1 MISFFKKI
9 KKLKEYSF
17 GKASNFIKTKS
28 LETKLGKI
36 RELKEFLLDK
46 AGNLIRK
53 ENLQKISF
61 SAKIKDFTESTPEN
75 EEEVRYKATPKWTK
89 SLQWAIVGVT
99 GFGILYTCIAKI
111 DEVVIAQGDLQS
123 SGAERP
129 IKAPISGIVSSIP
142 VREGQLV
149 ESGQIILEFN
159 TELSQETE
167 KSLLKQIELETAKL
181 NEEVN
186 LYKARKIIIDS
197 SLKKNKKLL
206 NNENYILEK
215 YVVLKDEG
223 AVSELNVIEQKNKI
237 INLENNILSDE
248 GRLEENESEYKKNSQ
263 QIRREL
269 SSLERQL
276 FESNKS
282 REYETFKSP
291 IKGYIFD
298 LIPSSPGYSASS
310 GEVLLKIVPIG
321 RLEAKGFV
329 TNADIGF
336 LKKDMKA
343 EVRVNAFPFTQ
354 FGNIEGKLKLI
365 GKEAI
370 KPDQLNPEPRF
381 PVIVD
386 LSQQYLERKGIKYP
400 VKAGQTV
407 SINFVVRNKPVISL
421 LSDALEKAI
430 DSLKGIKTDPP

>member
-1 MISFFKKI
+1 MQTAGVRMISIIEKI
-9 KKLKEYSF
+9 KK
-17 GKASNFIKTKS
+17 
-28 LETKLGKI
+28 
-36 RELKEFLLDK
+36 
-46 AGNLIRK
+46 
-53 ENLQKISF
+53 
-61 SAKIKDFTESTPEN
+61 FTEATPEN
-75 EEEVRYKATPKWTK
+75 EEEIRYKATPKWTR
-89 SLQWAIVGVT
+89 SLQWSIVGIT
-99 GFGILYTCIAKI
+99 GFGILYACTAKI

-142 VREGQLV
+142 VKEGQLV
-149 ESGQIILEFN
+149 DSGQIILEFN
-159 TELSQETE
+159 SELSQETQ
-167 KSLLKQIELETAKL
+167 KSIQNQIEFEAAKL
-181 NEEVN
+181 NEEVK
-186 LYKARKIIIDS
+186 LFKARKAIIDS
-197 SLKKNKKLL
+197 SLQKNKQIL

-215 YVVLKDEG
+215 YKVLKDEG
-223 AVSELNVIEQKNKI
+223 AVSQFNVIEQKNKI
-237 INLENNILSDE
+237 IDLENNILSDK

-269 SSLERQL
+269 SRLERQL

-329 TNADIGF
+329 TNNDIGF

-365 GKEAI
+365 GKESI

-386 LSQQYLERKGIKYP
+386 LSKQYLERKGVEYP
-400 VKAGQTV
+400 VNAGQTV